1 MLILRAS
8 SFVHQVQ
15 DSTGTLEVVLPVG
28 DALLPGALL
37 SLQLHP
43 ATAVLLLAP
52 RSWQSESTELE
63 KKKKATSKQERCR
76 VGQICRWIRDWP
88 KAPQVP
94 VAKFKT
100 NKKDPNHLG

>member
-1 MLILRAS
+1 M
-8 SFVHQVQ
+8 HQVQ

-63 KKKKATSKQERCR
+63 KKKKRL
-76 VGQICRWIRDWP
+76 
-88 KAPQVP
+88 PQSRRGVEWGRY
-94 VAKFKT
+94 A
-100 NKKDPNHLG
+100 DG